1 MLLPPERD
9 VKIKRAPWFFIIVAI
24 LAQACSLW
32 TCPLDQ
38 FMPQRATETP
48 RPSRTPWDPSATPT
62 TTPRPSA
69 TATPEDSVPND
80 DDDPSL
86 GPEDA
91 PVTMIVFSDFNCGF
105 CRRFHQ
111 ETLPV
116 LLEMYP
122 NELRYVYRDFPIVG
136 GGEVGASAA
145 QAANC
150 AGEQDAYWEYN
161 EALYSGA
168 YSLNQ
173 GGFELAA
180 EDLGLDS
187 AALLQCWDS
196 ERYLDEIIED
206 WNDGSNMGVSGTP
219 TFFINGIPV
228 IGAQELN
235 VFTQIIDD
243 QLGR

>member
-1 MLLPPERD
+1 M
-9 VKIKRAPWFFIIVAI
+9 KIKRTPWLFITLAI
-24 LAQACSLW
+24 LAQACSLL

-38 FMPQRATETP
+38 YLPQSATETP
-48 RPSRTPWDPSATPT
+48 RPSRTPWDPSPTPT
-62 TTPRPSA
+62 ATRGPAA
-69 TATPEDSVPND
+69 TATTAGPSPGVG
-80 DDDPSL
+80 DDPFL

-91 PVTMIVFSDFNCGF
+91 PVTMVVFSDFNCGF
-105 CRRFHQ
+105 CRRFHN
-111 ETLPV
+111 ETLP
-116 LLEMYP
+116 LLLQMYP
-122 NELRYVYRDFPIVG
+122 NELRYVYRDFPLVG

-173 GGFELAA
+173 DGFTLAA
-180 EDLGLDS
+180 EALGLDS

-196 ERYLDEIIED
+196 ERYADEIIED
-206 WNDGSNMGVSGTP
+206 WNDGSSMGVSGTP

-228 IGAQELN
+228 VGAQELN